1 MCKEAEG
8 KNGNRCVLRS
18 KKTSVMTNLVTNNK
32 SEQFFENKNKRMKG
46 FQAEESRVGISGFH
60 FSTRAC

>member
-1 MCKEAEG
+1 
-8 KNGNRCVLRS
+8 
-18 KKTSVMTNLVTNNK
+18 MTNLVTNNK